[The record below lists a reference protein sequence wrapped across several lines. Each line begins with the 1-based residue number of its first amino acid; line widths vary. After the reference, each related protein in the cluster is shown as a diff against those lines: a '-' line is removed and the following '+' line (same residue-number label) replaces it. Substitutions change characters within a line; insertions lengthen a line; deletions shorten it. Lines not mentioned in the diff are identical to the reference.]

1 MGCLGTLRG
10 RDTKG
15 EWSTQL
21 GSLTQ
26 YIELLTS
33 PIAAHYWVCY
43 EADKKIPIR
52 NLLLIYISSVGSIC
66 LVWLFSTP
74 KHPQANTLLS
84 TRDKGRQSVVHC
96 RNSIQNS
103 VSNRCLIEQVSWWT
117 DGPEEE
123 MKKLSMTLV
132 LKGQAPCGDFK
143 LN

>member
-43 EADKKIPIR
+43 EADTNIPIR
-52 NLLLIYISSVGSIC
+52 NLLLIYISTVGLYAWCDS
-66 LVWLFSTP
+66 SR
-74 KHPQANTLLS
+74 PQNTLRQTLFYLQGI
-84 TRDKGRQSVVHC
+84 RGDKAWSIVEIRSRIRCRIVV
-96 RNSIQNS
+96 
-103 VSNRCLIEQVSWWT
+103 
-117 DGPEEE
+117 
-123 MKKLSMTLV
+123 
-132 LKGQAPCGDFK
+132 
-143 LN
+143 